1 MPSATCRTRRRRRPR
16 RSRTRPT
23 RTSRRR
29 RHVVRRQLQRPL
41 AAARRSA
48 SRQEAASSS
57 RGYVLRMSQP
67 RLLRRLDDADL
78 ALYRKAARWH
88 APVLDTVL
96 PRLTSSANHGL
107 LWFAVSGLLAS
118 GNRRRAAVRGLASLG
133 VASAVATLPAK
144 YAARRARPEL
154 LPVPMPR
161 RLLRQPTTSS
171 FPSGHSAS
179 AAAFATGVAMEQP
192 LIAAPVAVLAAGV
205 AYGRVH
211 TGVHYP
217 GDVIAG
223 IALGVG
229 SALVVRRVWPV
240 RPDRPAFA
248 RPAQRPAPA
257 LPEGDGLV
265 VVINETAGSGERAD
279 EVEKELRAELP
290 QVDVVRCAEGDDVAD
305 CLRAAAKHAKV
316 LGVMG
321 GDGTVN
327 CAAGIA
333 LDSGLPLA
341 VVPGGTLDH
350 FAGELGVREL
360 SDVIEAVRSGTAVE
374 ISVGSADP
382 DGRDLFFLNT
392 FALGVYPELV
402 KEREKHEK
410 TIGKWPAM
418 ALALARVMRGAE
430 SVFVEVD
437 GAPRRLWTLFAG
449 NGHYHPAGFAPSW
462 RERLDDG
469 CIDVRLIDADQP
481 MSRLRLIAAVLTG
494 RLGQSRVYE
503 QRLVGSLPVRTRQ
516 GGLRIA
522 RDGEVSEGPGHLTLR
537 AAADKL
543 VVYLP

>member
-1 MPSATCRTRRRRRPR
+1 
-16 RSRTRPT
+16 
-23 RTSRRR
+23 
-29 RHVVRRQLQRPL
+29 
-41 AAARRSA
+41 
-48 SRQEAASSS
+48 
-57 RGYVLRMSQP
+57 MS
-67 RLLRRLDDADL
+67 LLTELDKADL
-78 ALYRKAARWH
+78 ALYRRAARSH
-88 APVLDTVL
+88 APILDAVL
-96 PRLTSSANHGL
+96 PKLTSSANHGI
-107 LWFAVSGLLAS
+107 LWFVVSVLLAA

-133 VASAVATLPAK
+133 VASAMANLPLK
-144 YAARRARPEL
+144 YAARRTRPEL
-154 LPVPMPR
+154 IPVPLPR
-161 RLLRQPTTSS
+161 RLLNQPTTSS

-179 AAAFATGVAMEQP
+179 AGAFATAVAMEEP
-192 LIAAPVAVLAAGV
+192 LIGMPAAALAAGV

-217 GDVIAG
+217 GDVVAG
-223 IALGVG
+223 VALGVG
-229 SALVVRRVWPV
+229 SALLVRRVWPV

-248 RPAQRPAPA
+248 RPARKSAPA
-257 LPEGDGLV
+257 LPDGEGFV

-279 EVEKELRAELP
+279 DVEKELREALSKI
-290 QVDVVRCAEGDDVAD
+290 DVIRCGEGGDVED
-305 CLRAAAKHAKV
+305 CLREAAKTAKV

-327 CAAGIA
+327 CAAGVA
-333 LDSGLPLA
+333 LDNKLPLA

-350 FAGELGVREL
+350 FAGEIGVREV
-360 SDVIEAVRSGTAVE
+360 SDVIEAVRTGSAVE

-382 DGRDLFFLNT
+382 DGRDLYFLNT
-392 FALGVYPELV
+392 FARGVSPGLV

-469 CIDVRLIDADQP
+469 CIDVRIIDADKP
-481 MSRLRLIAAVLTG
+481 LSRLRLVAAVLTG
-494 RLGQSRVYE
+494 RLGESRVYE

-522 RDGEVSEGPGHLTLR
+522 RDGEV
-537 AAADKL
+537 
-543 VVYLP
+543 V